1 MTYFFDTS
9 ALLKRYHQEPGSAKV
24 DEILSQPEGS
34 FVIANITIAEL
45 TSAFVRKFHQRI
57 IKRAALKHVL
67 SQFSK
72 DILTD
77 FWVIDLERHHVMQ
90 SRALILKH
98 NLRALDGLQL
108 SALLSLKT
116 LKPTFVCADQRLL
129 RAAQKERVSVTAV

>member
-24 DEILSQPEGS
+24 DELLSQPQGS

-45 TSAFVRKFHQRI
+45 TSAFVRKFHQGI
-57 IKRAALKHVL
+57 IKQTTLKHVL
-67 SQFSK
+67 SQFAK

-77 FWVIDLERHHVMQ
+77 FWIIDLERHHVMQ

-116 LKPTFVCADQRLL
+116 IKSAFVCADQRLL
-129 RAAQKERVSVTAV
+129 KADQKERVAVIAV

>member
-24 DEILSQPEGS
+24 DELLSQPQGS
-34 FVIANITIAEL
+34 FVIASITIAEL
-45 TSAFVRKFHQRI
+45 TSAFVQKFHQGI
-57 IKRAALKHVL
+57 IKQAALKHVL
-67 SQFSK
+67 SQFAK

-77 FWVIDLERHHVMQ
+77 FWIIDLERHHVMQ

-116 LKPTFVCADQRLL
+116 LKSAFVCADHRLL
-129 RAAQKERVSVTAV
+129 KAAQKEGVTVIAV

>member
-24 DEILSQPEGS
+24 DELLSLPDGS
-34 FVIANITIAEL
+34 FVIVSITIAEMI
-45 TSAFVRKFHQRI
+45 SAFVRKFHQGI
-57 IKRAALKHVL
+57 IKQAVLKHAL
-67 SQFSK
+67 SQFAK

-77 FWVIDLERHHVMQ
+77 FWIFDLERHHVMQ
-90 SRALILKH
+90 SRAMILKH

-116 LKPTFVCADQRLL
+116 LKPVFVCADQRLIK
-129 RAAQKERVSVTAV
+129 AAQKEKFAVIAV